1 MLSQI
6 QKSCNSNLLQLSKMT
21 DFASEQFIT
30 EREERVL
37 LRLVFRSAIPRNE
50 TAGTA
55 ILILQTIQ
63 TFWVILYYKVST

>member
-1 MLSQI
+1 
-6 QKSCNSNLLQLSKMT
+6 MT

-30 EREERVL
+30 EREERDL